1 MTIKVYGGTGGA
13 GGALSELTRFGHARA
28 TINAALSQEVTYYDS
43 APIIVAGTTPFANL
57 GTAPTRAR
65 VDQRFVWQMNPT
77 LVAGSGHIWKGCSTT
92 GTAEQLAHMRDT
104 VPAIEAASPANQAFA
119 LVVQA
124 WLRKA
129 NNVNP
134 CWSRQFFGLGYFN
147 LSPIGATAQHPR
159 VGVMGDGNNG
169 FRLGSVH
176 CPDGAAAG
184 QSSAGAADAG
194 FVQPPTLVNPGLNWF
209 HVRVKMCPATP
220 VSPPRV
226 GIYLDGAL
234 QVSFNT
240 NANFPRGQLA
250 VNQNYLQVEASAFT
264 DFDGATQLNGW
275 NVSDWEVWYDTDLT
289 L

>member
-1 MTIKVYGGTGGA
+1 MTIKVYGGAGGGGGA
-13 GGALSELTRFGHARA
+13 SAELTRFDHQRA
-28 TINAALSQEVTYYDS
+28 TLGAGLGNELVYIGS
-43 APIIVAGTTPFANL
+43 AAGTTATPFSNL

-65 VDQRFVWQMNPT
+65 IDQRMVWQMNPT
-77 LVAGSGHIWKGCSTT
+77 LVAGSGHIWKGVTIN
-92 GTAEQLAHMRDT
+92 ALASEHLSHFRDT
-104 VPAIEAASPANQAFA
+104 VPVIEAASPSGQPFA
-119 LVVQA
+119 AVCQA

-134 CWSRQFFGLGYFN
+134 CWSRLFFGFGYFN
-147 LSPIGATAQHPR
+147 LTPLGASAQHPR

-176 CPDGAAAG
+176 CPDGLAAG
-184 QSSAGAADAG
+184 QSAAGAIDNG

-240 NANFPRGQLA
+240 NANFPRGQIA
-250 VNQNYLQVEASAFT
+250 VSKDYAQVEAAAFT